1 MGSLDEHE
9 LNVAATIGVP
19 ESYIA
24 KKASGQYTRKVRKK
38 DRLDLC
44 YSFVNTCH
52 PEFIFGNMKIYLH
65 FLSFLSIEV
74 A

>member
-24 KKASGQYTRKVRKK
+24 KKASGQYTRKVKK
-38 DRLDLC
+38 
-44 YSFVNTCH
+44 
-52 PEFIFGNMKIYLH
+52 
-65 FLSFLSIEV
+65 
-74 A
+74 